1 MVKNNIHWGNVK
13 CINIPNFRNGDVFFV
28 VYNKEIVAIRLSNSF
43 INMQG
48 GSCWNYKITGLAT
61 PANGSKVLSG
71 KVNIYVNSN
80 NNTIEVMFLE
90 NERTYFTKVYD
101 SVEDVRDGIVSRKT
115 IDLTS
120 LPIYTKGIL
129 VGWVEVG
136 GYDDYFYFKA
146 WGISDNTP
154 KIEKKLAKTFL
165 FYEDGIILS
174 YYWEPLT
181 GVNSVGYETEDEVRK
196 AIKAR
201 VSRYNVCTFEKNEP
215 KEMNLTIKVRTN
227 MSALDI
233 LGLIEKE
240 LGK

>member
-1 MVKNNIHWGNVK
+1 MAKNNIHWGNVK
-13 CINIPNFRNGDVFFV
+13 RINIPNFRNGDIFFV
-28 VYNKEIVAIRLSNSF
+28 VYNKEIVAIRLSDSF

-48 GSCWNYKITGLAT
+48 GSCWHYKITGVAT

-71 KVNIYVNSN
+71 RVNIYANSDD
-80 NNTIEVMFLE
+80 TIEVMFLD
-90 NERTYFTKVYD
+90 NEQTYFTKVYD
-101 SVEDVRDGIVSRKT
+101 SVEDVRDGIISRKT

-136 GYDDYFYFKA
+136 GYDDYFYFKT
-146 WGISDNTP
+146 WRISDNTP
-154 KIEKKLAKTFL
+154 KIEKNTTKTFL
-165 FYEDGIILS
+165 FYEDGIVLS
-174 YYWEPLT
+174 YHWSPLIR
-181 GVNSVGYETEDEVRK
+181 VDSVGYETEDEARK

-215 KEMNLTIKVRTN
+215 KEIDLTIKVRTN

-240 LGK
+240 LRK

>member
-1 MVKNNIHWGNVK
+1 MAKNNIHWGNVK
-13 CINIPNFRNGDVFFV
+13 RINIPNFRNGDIFFV
-28 VYNKEIVAIRLSNSF
+28 VYNKEIVAIRLSDSF

-48 GSCWNYKITGLAT
+48 GSCWNYKITGVAT

-71 KVNIYVNSN
+71 RVNIYANDD
-80 NNTIEVMFLE
+80 NTIEVTFRDNKE
-90 NERTYFTKVYD
+90 PFFTKVYD
-101 SVEDVRDGIVSRKT
+101 SVEDVRDGIISRKT

-136 GYDDYFYFKA
+136 GYDDYFYFKT
-146 WGISDNTP
+146 WVISDNTP
-154 KIEKKLAKTFL
+154 KIERKTTKTFL
-165 FYEDGIILS
+165 FYEDGIVLS
-174 YYWEPLT
+174 YHWSPLI
-181 GVNSVGYETEDEVRK
+181 GVGSVGYETEDEARK

-201 VSRYNVCTFEKNEP
+201 VCRYNVCTFEENEP
-215 KEMNLTIKVRTN
+215 KEMVFTIKVRTN

-240 LGK
+240 LRK